1 MGVGMR
7 RLTIEE
13 VHAQKIRELGLD
25 PEALDLTTPEGL
37 AGALRRAASY
47 LCPCSAATLVRAVV
61 RPLRGLVPDL
71 EKTKEFVEET
81 LEAIISH
88 GDVLEQ
94 PEVEDG
100 TPTARVLLYAA
111 PASFVV
117 RQSGLVVLLGVAA
130 DQLSPLPEELE
141 RRIQYLGHVRRLA
154 PSDGEDLRGEL
165 RQLGLLELTSDAWL
179 KGPKPSTA
187 SQAVAAI
194 DRALDVVAPSRDVPG
209 LLLLDPTKPVRY
221 YRGRWTEPKT
231 QTGSFVARREQA
243 YGADLWCYVQLNAGQ
258 PERMIDLP
266 HQRGSRWRGCD
277 EAWHLQMA
285 IDAKRGDAQRFRISP
300 TSAPEIVV
308 LELFSPVPAWA
319 RRRWDAIGEPVPS
332 SGEDRVSGKGNLF
345 AYRISKAEID
355 EERRFM
361 REALWLEEMTTGS
374 R

>member
-1 MGVGMR
+1 MGVVSMR
-7 RLTIEE
+7 RLTAGE

-61 RPLRGLVPDL
+61 RPLRGLVPDM
-71 EKTKEFVEET
+71 EQAKELVDAT
-81 LEAIISH
+81 LEAMISH

-94 PEVEDG
+94 PEMQDG
-100 TPTARVLLYAA
+100 SPTARVLLYAA

-130 DQLSPLPEELE
+130 DQLSPLPAELE
-141 RRIQYLGHVRRLA
+141 RRIQYLGHVRRLS
-154 PSDGEDLRGEL
+154 PSSATEDLRVEL
-165 RQLGLLELTSDAWL
+165 RQLGLLELASDAWL
-179 KGPKPSTA
+179 KGPKPNTATQALTA
-187 SQAVAAI
+187 S
-194 DRALDVVAPSRDVPG
+194 DRALDIVPPSRDIPG

-221 YRGRWTEPKT
+221 YPGRWTEPKA
-231 QTGSFVARREQA
+231 QTGRFVARRQQA
-243 YGADLWCYVQLNAGQ
+243 YGADLWCYVHLTNGQ

-266 HQRGSRWRGCD
+266 QRGSRWRGCD

-285 IDAKRGDAQRFRISP
+285 IDAQRGAPQRFRVTPSGD
-300 TSAPEIVV
+300 AVV
-308 LELFSPVPAWA
+308 LELFSPAPAWA

-332 SGEDRVSGKGNLF
+332 AGSLF
-345 AYRISKAEID
+345 AYRIAKVEID
-355 EERRFM
+355 EEQRFM

>member
-1 MGVGMR
+1 MGVVSMR
-7 RLTIEE
+7 RLTAAE
-13 VHAQKIRELGLD
+13 VHARKIRELGLD
-25 PEALDLTTPEGL
+25 PDALDLTTPEGL

-61 RPLRGLVPDL
+61 RPLRGLVPDM
-71 EKTKEFVEET
+71 EQAKELVEAT
-81 LEAIISH
+81 LEAMISH

-94 PEVEDG
+94 PELQDG
-100 TPTARVLLYAA
+100 SPTPRVLLYAA

-117 RQSGLVVLLGVAA
+117 RQSGLVILLGVAA
-130 DQLSPLPEELE
+130 DQLSPLPSELE
-141 RRIQYLGHVRRLA
+141 RRIQYLGHVRRLS
-154 PSDGEDLRGEL
+154 PSSASEDLRAEL
-165 RQLGLLELTSDAWL
+165 RQLGLLELASDAWL
-179 KGPKPSTA
+179 KTPKSSTA
-187 SQAVAAI
+187 TQALTAS
-194 DRALDVVAPSRDVPG
+194 DRALDVVQPSRDIPG

-231 QTGSFVARREQA
+231 QTGRFVARRQQA
-243 YGADLWCYVQLNAGQ
+243 YGADLWCYVHLTNGQ

-266 HQRGSRWRGCD
+266 QRGSPWRGCD

-285 IDAKRGDAQRFRISP
+285 IDAQRGAPQRFRV
-300 TSAPEIVV
+300 TSSGDAVV
-308 LELFSPVPAWA
+308 LEFFSPAPAWA

-332 SGEDRVSGKGNLF
+332 AGSLF
-345 AYRISKAEID
+345 AYRIANAEID

>member
-1 MGVGMR
+1 MR
-7 RLTIEE
+7 RLTAEQ

-71 EKTKEFVEET
+71 DKAKELVEET
-81 LEAIISH
+81 LEAMVSH

-94 PEVEDG
+94 PEVRED
-100 TPTARVLLYAA
+100 TTSARVLLYAA

-130 DQLSPLPEELE
+130 DQLSPLPSELE
-141 RRIQYLGHVRRLA
+141 QRIQYFGHVRRLS
-154 PSDGEDLRGEL
+154 PSGAEDLRTEL
-165 RQLGLLELTSDAWL
+165 RHLGLLELTSDAWL
-179 KGPKPSTA
+179 NGPKLSTA
-187 SQAVAAI
+187 SQVVAAS
-194 DRALDVVAPSRDVPG
+194 DRSLDVVAPSRDIPG

-221 YRGRWTEPKT
+221 YRGRWVEPKS
-231 QTGSFVARREQA
+231 QTGRFVARRQQT
-243 YGADLWCYVQLNAGQ
+243 YGADLWCYVQLTNGQ

-266 HQRGSRWRGCD
+266 QRGSRWRGCD

-285 IDAKRGDAQRFRISP
+285 IDAQRGSPQRFCVTPSGDA
-300 TSAPEIVV
+300 VV
-308 LELFSPVPAWA
+308 LGLFSPASAWA

-332 SGEDRVSGKGNLF
+332 AGCLF
-345 AYRISKAEID
+345 AYRIPKAEID
-355 EERRFM
+355 EERRFA

>member
-1 MGVGMR
+1 MGVVSMR
-7 RLTIEE
+7 RLTAAQ
-13 VHAQKIRELGLD
+13 VHARKIRELGLD

-61 RPLRGLVPDL
+61 RPLRGLVPELD
-71 EKTKEFVEET
+71 KAKELVEDT
-81 LEAIISH
+81 LDAMVAH

-94 PEVEDG
+94 PEVQDG
-100 TPTARVLLYAA
+100 SPSARVLLYAA

-141 RRIQYLGHVRRLA
+141 RRIQYLGHVRRLT
-154 PSDGEDLRGEL
+154 PSGGEDLRSEL

-187 SQAVAAI
+187 SQTVAAS
-194 DRALDVVAPSRDVPG
+194 DRALDVVAPSRDIPG

-221 YRGRWTEPKT
+221 YRGRWAEPKA
-231 QTGSFVARREQA
+231 QTGRFVARRQQA
-243 YGADLWCYVQLNAGQ
+243 YGADLWCYVQLTNGQ
-258 PERMIDLP
+258 PERLIDLP
-266 HQRGSRWRGCD
+266 PRGSRWRGCD

-285 IDAKRGDAQRFRISP
+285 IDAQRGSAQHFRVTPSGDA
-300 TSAPEIVV
+300 VV
-308 LELFSPVPAWA
+308 LEFFSPAPAWA

-332 SGEDRVSGKGNLF
+332 AGSLF
-345 AYRISKAEID
+345 AYRIPKTEIE
-355 EERRFM
+355 EERRFA
-361 REALWLEEMTTGS
+361 REALWLEETTTSS